1 MPTMH
6 RQILFAKIHR
16 AVVTDS
22 NPDYM
27 GSVTIDPLLLE
38 ATGMVVNEKILVAD
52 CETGARFES
61 YVLGAERGSGAVV
74 VNGAAAHLT
83 EIGHHLLI
91 MSFADMTPEEMATH
105 RPIVAICDHRN
116 GIAEML
122 RYDPVQGDL
131 HDGTN
136 AGVPLA
142 GGRHGGADDRPS

>member
-1 MPTMH
+1 ML
-6 RQILFAKIHR
+6 RQVLYAKIHR

-27 GSVTIDPLLLE
+27 GSVTIDPVLLE

-61 YVLGAERGSGAVV
+61 YVFRGERGSGSVV

-83 EIGHHLLI
+83 KIGHHILI
-91 MSFADMTPEEMATH
+91 MSFADMAPEEMAAH
-105 RPIVAICDHRN
+105 RPVVAICDERN

-122 RYDPVQGDL
+122 RYDPASAEI
-131 HDGTN
+131 
-136 AGVPLA
+136 AGVT
-142 GGRHGGADDRPS
+142 GSG